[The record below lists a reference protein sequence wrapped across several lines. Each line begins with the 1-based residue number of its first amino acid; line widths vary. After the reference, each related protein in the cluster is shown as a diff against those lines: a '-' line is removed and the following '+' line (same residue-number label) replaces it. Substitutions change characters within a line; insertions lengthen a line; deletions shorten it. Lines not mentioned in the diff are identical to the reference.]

1 MTILKDVVNYILNLG
16 GPVFVPLIMLILGL
30 VAGLKFKKSF
40 VAALTLEVAFS
51 GMTLVVNYMMEAIS
65 PAAKS
70 MSKLFHLSLNAIDV
84 ERLEHDFHLR
94 RCFVLYAQCL
104 LRILSCRDS
113 NCFRTESR

>member
-30 VAGLKFKKSF
+30 VAGLKFKKSI
-40 VAALTLEVAFS
+40 VAALTLGVAFS

-70 MSKLFHLSLNAIDV
+70 MSKLFHLSLNAID
-84 ERLEHDFHLR
+84 
-94 RCFVLYAQCL
+94 AGWTGL
-104 LRILSCRDS
+104 LPSLG
-113 NCFRTESR
+113 RTSPRSYFSRYY